1 MLGGS
6 SVLNYM
12 VRILKRIHYVTRQF
26 SFSVSLLC
34 HQLYLRGNAKDYDS
48 WEEMGNPGE
57 LTI

>member
-1 MLGGS
+1 M
-6 SVLNYM
+6 LNYM
-12 VRILKRIHYVTRQF
+12 VSDIETHPLCDRAYFDSL
-26 SFSVSLLC
+26 SLLC